1 MHLDAR
7 EAIVNTKLFSLF
19 GASIGGTFCG
29 LAGAQ
34 VGVMTGY
41 LSAVVGVGLGL
52 YLTRRFVR
60 EYLE

>member
-1 MHLDAR
+1 M
-7 EAIVNTKLFSLF
+7 NTKLFSAF
-19 GASIGGTFCG
+19 GASIGGTILG

-34 VGVMTGY
+34 IGLMTGFF
-41 LSAVVGVGLGL
+41 SSVVGIGLGL